1 MHSEGI
7 SGFESEDVLVTADFV
22 QNMNDLFDVLNS
34 RSRFAVGYKKAITVE
49 NFIARQP
56 LFENVRD
63 MFQSLTTTWK
73 TSGKKNEPPIYTTGK
88 IIHSP
93 SRTGFL
99 GLVGCTYVIEALIE
113 NQMKRFPKSFPKNLR
128 TYKLNQDHLEIFFN
142 ALRSQNGWSY
152 NPTGIQVRSGIKK
165 LIVYAGNG
173 ILASAS
179 ANCTAQDGTSIL
191 KLDLSKCSRS
201 ETSSN
206 ARSDHGYGSTM
217 GDHDYGSI
225 LDVDLQM
232 HGCKLAD
239 CVFCRGTLA
248 YICGFI
254 VMSLEKIVKCKIC
267 ISALEHSLEDP
278 CNDLSLITM
287 KRYKET
293 VDFEKPKKGL
303 RDPCG
308 SVFKLVML
316 AEDML
321 RKHKRII
328 TEKTAILQFI
338 QITFSESRFFRS
350 EFFPTLKEHFITT
363 SEGIDNHYFALSKLI
378 LQKFFN
384 ARVDKILRDAKS
396 GDASRLH
403 RLSILCD
410 KNKVEKNKAE
420 ALALVQQKKNEL
432 SSASN
437 FELHIGS
444 DSSNNI

>member
-49 NFIARQP
+49 NFPARQP

-191 KLDLSKCSRS
+191 KLDLSKCKKS
-201 ETSSN
+201 ETLKVS
-206 ARSDHGYGSTM
+206 AAMSDHG
-217 GDHDYGSI
+217 YGSI

-254 VMSLEKIVKCKIC
+254 VLSLEKMLKCKDC
-267 ISALEHSLEDP
+267 ILALEHSLEDP

-287 KRYKET
+287 KRYKES

-303 RDPCG
+303 RDPSG

-321 RKHKRII
+321 RKHKRLI
-328 TEKTAILQFI
+328 TEKTAVLEFI
-338 QITFSESRFFRS
+338 KITFSESRFFRS
-350 EFFPTLKEHFITT
+350 EFFPTLKQHFLAT
-363 SEGIDNHYFALSKLI
+363 SDGIDNHYFALSKLI

-410 KNKVEKNKAE
+410 KNKAEKNKAE
-420 ALALVQQKKNEL
+420 ALALVQQKRNEL
-432 SSASN
+432 RNNSNIDLQIDNEIDFGSSD
-437 FELHIGS
+437 I
-444 DSSNNI
+444 